1 MNWQDAASHTA
12 KHPFR
17 GGGSLPF
24 KRAMRDI
31 ILTQQVSSPGLDAP
45 YRFSITRLCTARP
58 K

>member
-1 MNWQDAASHTA
+1 MHA

-24 KRAMRDI
+24 NRLLAGAPHRAH
-31 ILTQQVSSPGLDAP
+31 
-45 YRFSITRLCTARP
+45 RFSITRLCTARP